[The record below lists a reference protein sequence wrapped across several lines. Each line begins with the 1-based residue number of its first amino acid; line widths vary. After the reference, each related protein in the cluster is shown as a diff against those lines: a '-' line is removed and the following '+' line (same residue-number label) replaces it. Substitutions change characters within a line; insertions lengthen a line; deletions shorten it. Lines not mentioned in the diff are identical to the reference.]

1 MSSAAP
7 SINLDGRAIRYG
19 AAETI
24 SAAVAINSSMAEPE
38 DRTDAQRQ
46 FEALF
51 RAHYGAVRSYVRRR
65 VSEGAVDDAVAE
77 TFLVAWRRVDRAPAE
92 PLPWLL
98 SIARKTLSTHTRSAT
113 RRNRLVDRLRLQ
125 RHEIAA
131 PGPDETHV
139 ATGFGEVV
147 QALSRL
153 SPTEREALTLVA
165 WDGLAPRE
173 VATVLGEP
181 AATVRVRLHR
191 AKAHL
196 RRELDHGIDPND
208 PRPATPVLKCMSE
221 GGTRR

>member
-1 MSSAAP
+1 
-7 SINLDGRAIRYG
+7 
-19 AAETI
+19 
-24 SAAVAINSSMAEPE
+24 MAEPE
-38 DRTDAQRQ
+38 DRTVRQ

-65 VSEGAVDDAVAE
+65 VNEAAVDDAVAE

-98 SIARKTLSTHTRSAT
+98 SIARKTLSTQTRSAT

-139 ATGFGEVV
+139 ETGVGEVA

-153 SPTEREALTLVA
+153 SPREREALTLVA

-173 VATVLGEP
+173 VATVLGES
-181 AATVRVRLHR
+181 AATIRVRLHR

-196 RRELDHGIDPND
+196 RRELDRGMDPHD
-208 PRPATPVLKCMSE
+208 PQPAAPVLKCMSE